1 MPIYKATGANGQ
13 VTHLIDAKTES
24 SAQKLYAQHV
34 THIELCRA
42 NEVIQAM
49 KSNAVVLPIVADDG
63 LSTALNLD

>member
-1 MPIYKATGANGQ
+1 MPIYKATNKDGQ

-34 THIELCRA
+34 TNIEVCKA

-49 KSNAVVLPIVADDG
+49 QSNAVVLSIVTDDD
-63 LSTALNLD
+63 LAAALNIN